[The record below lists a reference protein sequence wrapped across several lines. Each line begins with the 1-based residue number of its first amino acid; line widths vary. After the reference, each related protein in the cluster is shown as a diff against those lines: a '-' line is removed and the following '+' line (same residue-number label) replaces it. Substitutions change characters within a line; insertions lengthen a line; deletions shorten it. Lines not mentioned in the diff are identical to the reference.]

1 MRGTPL
7 PSLASLIQDSP
18 LRGENEKKANRQY
31 QRPPHQS
38 AAPIDSPS
46 RGEWSLLMTGDF
58 STRATLPY
66 PAARIG

>member
-46 RGEWSLLMTGDF
+46 RGVSGPPTNRLRRLTPPQGG
-58 STRATLPY
+58 SGLC
-66 PAARIG
+66 